1 MFKRL
6 WEYWVKGNWNVVVYG
21 KTGKVKCRAVGLSG
35 FRAEVMKDEWEGRG
49 FEVVCWKGKGECD
62 GKEG

>member
-1 MFKRL
+1 ML
-6 WEYWVKGNWNVVVYG
+6 WCKG
-21 KTGKVKCRAVGLSG
+21 VGLSG
-35 FRAEVMKDEWEGRG
+35 FRAEVMVDKWEGRG